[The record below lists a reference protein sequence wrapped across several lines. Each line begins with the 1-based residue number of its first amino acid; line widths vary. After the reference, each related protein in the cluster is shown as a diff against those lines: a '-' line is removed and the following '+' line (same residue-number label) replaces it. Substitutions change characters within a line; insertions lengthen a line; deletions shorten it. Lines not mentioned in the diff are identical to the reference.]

1 MLLKE
6 SVIDTVQFV
15 YNKINKGQER
25 SVKAKKNILGSLLL
39 KGTSIVISIILLP
52 LTINYIS
59 VSQYGIWLTL
69 SSIVGWFAFFDI
81 GLTQGLR
88 NKFAEAIAKG
98 DDSLAQAY
106 VSTTYA
112 ILAIIFIFLW
122 LCFLI
127 VNQFLNWPHI
137 LNIPQNME
145 SEISIL
151 AVIIFTYFCLQFVL
165 SIITTIITA
174 DQQPAKASLISVLGQ
189 ILSLIIIIILVKTT
203 QGSLI
208 KLGIALCL
216 SPLLILLAANIFLF
230 KGIYHKY
237 RPLMSKVKFSF
248 AKGLFN
254 LGIVFFII
262 QIAAIVQ
269 YQTANIIIAQNF
281 STGDVTSYNIVYKY
295 FGMLQMIF
303 NIFLAPF
310 WSATTEAYFKNDI
323 QWIKNSIKK
332 YNYLNSL
339 LLAVGILMLI
349 FSSSIY
355 TLWLGKG
362 KINIDFL
369 LSFWGFIYFNVF
381 MFGSKYV
388 FFLNGI
394 SALRIQFCA
403 SVISPFLYILLAM
416 ILIKYY
422 HMGVY
427 SLFIAAVVAN
437 FNALIIAPV
446 QYHMV
451 IIKNKKGIWIK

>member
-1 MLLKE
+1 
-6 SVIDTVQFV
+6 
-15 YNKINKGQER
+15 
-25 SVKAKKNILGSLLL
+25 
-39 KGTSIVISIILLP
+39 
-52 LTINYIS
+52 
-59 VSQYGIWLTL
+59 
-69 SSIVGWFAFFDI
+69 
-81 GLTQGLR
+81 
-88 NKFAEAIAKG
+88 
-98 DDSLAQAY
+98 
-106 VSTTYA
+106 
-112 ILAIIFIFLW
+112 
-122 LCFLI
+122 
-127 VNQFLNWPHI
+127 
-137 LNIPQNME
+137 
-145 SEISIL
+145 
-151 AVIIFTYFCLQFVL
+151 
-165 SIITTIITA
+165 
-174 DQQPAKASLISVLGQ
+174 
-189 ILSLIIIIILVKTT
+189 
-203 QGSLI
+203 
-208 KLGIALCL
+208 
-216 SPLLILLAANIFLF
+216 
-230 KGIYHKY
+230 
-237 RPLMSKVKFSF
+237 MSKVKFSF